1 MAKKVTKK
9 ASQKDLSGNTSPLD
23 RLIASNIE
31 LQHKMADVLLG
42 VKELNE
48 NVSSLVHIFKS
59 AGEHI
64 KADKYEDPMINR
76 LNELLEQ
83 NKNLAKALGLLER
96 YVKEKQTSPS
106 SLPGLPFGLHQKRY
120 PIPFHKYQV
129 SLKE

>member
-1 MAKKVTKK
+1 MVKKVTKK
-9 ASQKDLSGNTSPLD
+9 ASKKTEAPKTSSID
-23 RLIASNIE
+23 RLIDSNIE

-83 NKNLAKALGLLER
+83 NKNLAKALSLLEKF
-96 YVKEKQTSPS
+96 VKEKQTSASPLAS
-106 SLPGLPFGLHQKRY
+106 SNPY
-120 PIPFHKYQV
+120 
-129 SLKE
+129 

>member
-1 MAKKVTKK
+1 MVKK
-9 ASQKDLSGNTSPLD
+9 ASTKALAPNTSSID
-23 RLIASNIE
+23 RLISSNLE
-31 LQHKMADVLLG
+31 LQHKLADVLLG
-42 VKELNE
+42 IKDLNE

-83 NKNLAKALGLLER
+83 NKNLAKALGLLEK

-106 SLPGLPFGLHQKRY
+106 PLSSSNPY
-120 PIPFHKYQV
+120 
-129 SLKE
+129 

>member
-1 MAKKVTKK
+1 MAKKVVKK
-9 ASQKDLSGNTSPLD
+9 AAAKAPAQNTSAID
-23 RLIASNIE
+23 RLIDSNTQ

-48 NVSSLVHIFKS
+48 NVSTLVTIFKS

-83 NKNLAKALGLLER
+83 NKNLAKALLLVEKFI
-96 YVKEKQTSPS
+96 KEKQAAPSPIS
-106 SLPGLPFGLHQKRY
+106 NSPY
-120 PIPFHKYQV
+120 
-129 SLKE
+129 

>member
-1 MAKKVTKK
+1 MPTLERFYILALKEGK
-9 ASQKDLSGNTSPLD
+9 LNT
-23 RLIASNIE
+23 
-31 LQHKMADVLLG
+31 LLG

-83 NKNLAKALGLLER
+83 NKNLAKALGLLEK

-106 SLPGLPFGLHQKRY
+106 SLSSSGSY
-120 PIPFHKYQV
+120 
-129 SLKE
+129 

>member
-1 MAKKVTKK
+1 MAKKVVKK
-9 ASQKDLSGNTSPLD
+9 VALKAPAQNTSAID
-23 RLIASNIE
+23 RLIDSNTQ

-48 NVSSLVHIFKS
+48 NVSSLVTIFKS

-83 NKNLAKALGLLER
+83 NKNLAKALMLVEKFI
-96 YVKEKQTSPS
+96 KEKQAPVNPLSNSP
-106 SLPGLPFGLHQKRY
+106 Y
-120 PIPFHKYQV
+120 
-129 SLKE
+129 

>member
-1 MAKKVTKK
+1 MAKKVVKK
-9 ASQKDLSGNTSPLD
+9 ASALTTSSVD

-48 NVSSLVHIFKS
+48 NVSNLVHIFKS

-83 NKNLAKALGLLER
+83 NKNLAKALMLLEKF
-96 YVKEKQTSPS
+96 VKEKQNTPA
-106 SLPGLPFGLHQKRY
+106 SLSTNPY
-120 PIPFHKYQV
+120 
-129 SLKE
+129 